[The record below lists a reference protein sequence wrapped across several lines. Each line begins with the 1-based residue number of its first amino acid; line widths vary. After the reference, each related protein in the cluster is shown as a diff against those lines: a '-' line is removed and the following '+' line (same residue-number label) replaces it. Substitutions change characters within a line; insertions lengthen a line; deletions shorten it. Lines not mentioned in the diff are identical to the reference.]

1 MRTRAILLISLIAL
15 GAVTVLPKQVGGQ
28 VPLYVAFAVHFHQ
41 PVYYPGMQLDREYF
55 DMPTDPGS
63 SETVRHVFEDCGF
76 CYIRPAQLVNRYPE
90 AKITVHLTGSLIW
103 QLDWLAKENFQSKS
117 TSLGNIWDEYRRAIR
132 TGRMEIVIDG
142 FYHPIFPL
150 IEQRDA
156 EFQFAKAIS
165 WVRQYFGVEPSG
177 FFPPELAFSENI
189 IPWLKSFGIRWV
201 FFDSFH
207 IGGLPN
213 RNKWT
218 REYCE
223 AAFRPHLAE
232 HAGAVIIVVPREHW
246 LGQNQ
251 ADGFDANYLVQE
263 LRKIQQWNTDP
274 QRPFLVVILSDGEN
288 GWMRQ
293 AGGGYYDWFW
303 PAFLEAIKNEGWIR
317 LTTVSEY
324 LREVYTPK
332 DLIEIETGS
341 WGVGG
346 ARTDLSQ
353 WAGSQLDVQMWE
365 RVSQVR
371 ENLKRMEAGIS
382 GSLAE
387 SYMRRAW
394 GYFAMAL
401 TSCYWFWDSPN
412 WAQKCYTALDLALQA
427 AENATRSIGMEGEVT
442 SELGLFERF
451 SWSGPSITPE
461 PELSVSGSSAWSLAC
476 TFTNK
481 KNTFLWVSTTG
492 EPISQFSGLTVAGK
506 RVVESW
512 EVSAGGQ
519 RITPAVCEFTYTPW
533 GLARSVGDWM
543 EETFMPD
550 NLSTFLLRY
559 TGGSG
564 QTLTF
569 TLFLDISYGDEE
581 RFENG
586 ALILRS
592 LAQDRENVAYV
603 AITCSGPAIY
613 QAAGR
618 GRVTHEYPF
627 DEMRIENSQ
636 RIFWDVHR
644 SGSLIVENV
653 QDIVFAVAVGR
664 SQSEA
669 VRLSSQALAGYSGL
683 VDAKRSRITS
693 LVQSCGIQTSDPEL
707 TKALRLAVACADS
720 LIVDEDFGKTIWAGL
735 PWFNQGW
742 GRDTFISLSGFA
754 LVTGRLQEAKEIIR
768 SFAGFQRE
776 SDGRIPNRIGDWR
789 TYTSSDAT
797 LWFAIRIYEYFLNSS
812 DRDFLAEI
820 FPAVERAIEGTW
832 RSYVDLADG
841 MVRSEALA
849 TWMDT
854 SRDPREGKP
863 VEIQALWI
871 RTLEDAARM
880 AEVLGR
886 NQTAIR
892 WKQMAEN
899 ARRSF
904 RIFWNPAAGYLYD
917 YVDSGGRKVARIR
930 PNVLMAL
937 SVVPEI
943 LPAENVRLALRT
955 ALNSGLVAPHGV
967 RSLIPSDPLYVGID
981 NSTWDPPAY
990 HNGDVWPWLSGPA
1003 IDVMVS
1009 CGEISEASRLFRL
1022 FAAQTLG
1029 QANIGAVHEISDG
1042 DRDKPKGCWTQA
1054 WSVAEFIRTYYRS
1067 FLGIRPGESRTIVS
1081 PRQLENVQSISGT
1094 TFSRGKRIS
1103 VIYSWEKD
1111 LQRVEL
1117 LASGESFLVE
1127 FAVPAGL
1134 RRVLV
1139 SSNGENRILA
1149 IENGIVRVELTVDG
1163 RGEVTVYH
1171 TEAENIVPAADFS
1184 VRVEPSTVK
1193 VRAGRTATVSVIV
1206 ENIGSYENLVSLTVS
1221 APSGVF
1227 AVLGRETGV
1236 PPFTADLTVS
1246 GTVPGIYTVVVR
1258 ATSGGVVRSGR
1269 LTVDIL
1275 TENGRAAL
1283 SISEVERMIAGRVL
1297 RVSCRV
1303 SGPAENVL
1311 VIWWTNKGSSGQT
1324 PMVSEGELWTAE
1336 LGPFDAPVK
1345 ISFVVRAMGG
1355 EMETREPA
1363 EGSYLIEM
1371 AGEEGEPGMPSY
1383 VWAAV
1388 ALIALIAIVLKF
1400 VLG

>member
-1 MRTRAILLISLIAL
+1 MRARAILLISLIVL
-15 GAVTVLPKQVGGQ
+15 GAVTVLPRRSGGQ

-41 PVYYPGMQLDREYF
+41 PVYYPGMQLGWEYF
-55 DMPTDPGS
+55 EMPTDPGS
-63 SETVRHVFEDCGF
+63 SSTVRQVFEDCGF

-103 QLDWLAKENFQSKS
+103 QLDWLARENFESKG
-117 TSLGNIWDEYRRAIR
+117 TSLENIWDEYRRAIR
-132 TGRMEIVIDG
+132 TGRLEVVIDG

-165 WVRQYFGVEPSG
+165 WVRQYLGVEPSG

-189 IPWLKSFGIRWV
+189 IPWLKSFGIEWV

-207 IGGLPN
+207 IKGLPN
-213 RNKWT
+213 RDKWT
-218 REYCE
+218 KEYCE
-223 AAFRPHLAE
+223 AAFRPHLAGY
-232 HAGAVIIVVPREHW
+232 AGAVIIVVPREHW

-274 QRPFLVVILSDGEN
+274 KRPFLVVILSDGEN

-324 LREVYTPK
+324 LREVYTPD

-346 ARTDLSQ
+346 ARTDLSH
-353 WAGSQLDVQMWE
+353 WAGSQLDIQMWA

-427 AENATRSIGMEGEVT
+427 AENARRSIGMEGEVT

-451 SWSGPSITPE
+451 GWSGPSIASGT
-461 PELSVSGSSAWSLAC
+461 ELSVTGSSAWSLAC

-481 KNTFLWVSTTG
+481 RNAFLWVSTTG
-492 EPISQFSGLTVAGK
+492 EPISQFSGMTVTGK
-506 RVVESW
+506 RIVESW

-519 RITPAVCEFTYTPW
+519 RITPAACEFTYTPW
-533 GLARSVGDWM
+533 GLVRSVGAWR

-550 NLSTFLLRY
+550 NLSAFLLRY

-569 TLFLDISYGDEE
+569 TPFLDISYGDEE

-586 ALILRS
+586 VLILRS

-603 AITCSGPAIY
+603 TIACSGPATY

-644 SGSLIVENV
+644 GGSLIVENV
-653 QDIVFAVAVGR
+653 QDVVFAVAVGR
-664 SQSEA
+664 SQGEA
-669 VRLSSQALAGYSGL
+669 VQLARQALAGYSGL
-683 VDAKRSRITS
+683 VDSKRERITS

-707 TKALRLAVACADS
+707 TKALGLAVACADS

-754 LVTGRLQEAKEIIR
+754 LVTGRLQEAKEIMR

-776 SDGRIPNRIGDWR
+776 NDGRIPNRMGDWR
-789 TYTSSDAT
+789 TYTTSDAT
-797 LWFAIRIYEYFLNSS
+797 LWFVIRVYEYFLSSS

-820 FPAVERAIEGTW
+820 FPTVERAIEGTW
-832 RSYVDLADG
+832 RSYVDPADG
-841 MVRSEALA
+841 LVRSEALA

-871 RTLEDAARM
+871 RALEDAAKM
-880 AEVLGR
+880 AEILGR
-886 NQTAIR
+886 NQQAAKWR
-892 WKQMAEN
+892 QMAEN
-899 ARRSF
+899 ARMSF
-904 RIFWNPAAGYLYD
+904 RAFWNPAAGYLYD
-917 YVDSGGRKVARIR
+917 YVDAGGEKVARIR
-930 PNVLMAL
+930 PNALIAL
-937 SVVPEI
+937 SVVPDI

-967 RSLIPSDPLYVGID
+967 RSLIPSDPLYIGID
-981 NSTWDPPAY
+981 SSTWDPPAY
-990 HNGDVWPWLSGPA
+990 HNGDVWPWLSGPT
-1003 IDVMVS
+1003 IDVLVS

-1029 QANIGAVHEISDG
+1029 QANVGAVHEISDG
-1042 DRDKPKGCWTQA
+1042 DRDRPKGCWTQA

-1067 FLGIRPGESRTIVS
+1067 FLGIRPGESRTVVS
-1081 PRQLENVQSISGT
+1081 PRPLENVRSISGT
-1094 TFSRGKRIS
+1094 SLSRGKRIS
-1103 VIYSWEKD
+1103 ASYSWETGF
-1111 LQRVEL
+1111 QRIEL
-1117 LASGESFLVE
+1117 SASGEPFLVE

-1134 RRVLV
+1134 RRVPV
-1139 SSNGENRILA
+1139 SVNGENRVLA
-1149 IENGIVRVELTVDG
+1149 VENGIVRVELTVDG
-1163 RGEVTVYH
+1163 SGEVTVYH
-1171 TEAENIVPAADFS
+1171 AEAENIAPAADFS
-1184 VRVEPSTVK
+1184 VRVEPSSVR

-1206 ENIGSYENLVSLTVS
+1206 ENIGGFENLVSLTVS
-1221 APSGVF
+1221 APPGIS

-1236 PPFTADLTVS
+1236 PPFTAGLTVS
-1246 GTVPGIYTVVVR
+1246 GTVPGIYTIVVR
-1258 ATSGGVVRSGR
+1258 AASGEIVRSGS
-1269 LTVDIL
+1269 LTVEIL
-1275 TENGRAAL
+1275 AENAPAAL
-1283 SISEVERMIAGRVL
+1283 SISGVERMIAGRVL
-1297 RVSCRV
+1297 RVYCRV

-1311 VIWWTNKGSSGQT
+1311 VVWWTNKGSSGQT
-1324 PMVSEGELWTAE
+1324 PMVPEGELWTAE
-1336 LGPFDAPVK
+1336 IGPFDVPVR

-1355 EMETREPA
+1355 GMETREPA
-1363 EGSYLIEM
+1363 EGSYLVEM
-1371 AGEEGEPGMPSY
+1371 AGEEGGPGMPGY
-1383 VWAAV
+1383 IWAAV
-1388 ALIALIAIVLKF
+1388 ALIALIVIVLKF